1 MAARGKQIDVTV
13 KYIPDVAA
21 LKNITAGMQDIKINV
36 GNGKS
41 IKRELTQPVQDAMK
55 AVNKALSQGADD
67 KTLLKLF
74 QDVSKAAENAELK
87 ARSMINS
94 INTSFSSAGNQN
106 LLKQLKEYENEI
118 ERLKK
123 ESSNWDKKYGNK
135 TLTSMRDNL
144 GFNRATDARKEL
156 SSLEKAQQIG
166 QTLTDQQQ
174 AQLALLKEY
183 VNTLDERNRLAK
195 QGITKGSIESQ
206 ISNVEAKR
214 DNILKT
220 VQTSTQNAEAIKGI
234 SSLSTYFNEA
244 GKIGTEG
251 MNSVTQSINKTAEAA
266 KNAQKEARNL
276 GDVFTGTFL
285 GTSISNI
292 FEEAIQRGIQFFKE
306 YDDTLTRTMMV
317 TGMARDE
324 VNALTESYN
333 DLANQ
338 LSSTTKDVA
347 AAQLI
352 FYQQGLG
359 TQEALEMTR
368 ASIAISKTGGI
379 EAAEAADRLTAAI
392 RGYQLSATEAM
403 DIADKMS
410 ALDAA
415 AASSV
420 DELTVAMQ
428 KSASQAR
435 MAGLD
440 LDSYMAYLSTMQE
453 VTREAPENIG
463 TAMKSITSRIQ
474 EITDIGKVEED
485 GTTFS
490 NVAKALNSIG
500 IAALDAQGQLRPL
513 QEIMDELGPKW
524 QTLDRNHQAYIAT
537 VLAGNR
543 QQSRFIALMDNYDR
557 ALELTTI
564 SQNASGESAKQL
576 RAYETGL
583 EASLVGLSNAWQ
595 QLATKL
601 ADSSM
606 ISDAVDLLTSL
617 LEIITAIPEPVIKMG
632 AAFIALNRGLKILD
646 TLKKGNL
653 KESLY
658 NFISPVDKDT
668 NTRYNIFTTMKGQV
682 EDLRNSVSQLG
693 QTLTQAFNNIKTD
706 GLFGGLKKT
715 YQEIAN
721 LNTSVKDTE
730 TSLNAVS
737 AAGMQA
743 NTSQSGLYAVIA
755 AQGAATENY
764 KNEAE
769 QAAISTNQLK
779 ESNDAVKKSFDDD
792 NSSMSKQT
800 AELYNIGSA
809 GEAASKG
816 LRSVKEGNTEAQGY
830 LESLGTRPL
839 ESLTQEEL
847 VRRRNLN
854 LAALAEYDTAAEK
867 FQISEM
873 EKYFERNPQK
883 YKTIRQQQ
891 GKLKKKNANSKQ
903 LSIFGDDFDEEEVVR
918 KIAPD
923 LVEQLESI
931 KAAKEE
937 SKVPLLEENDLIDS
951 ILGIRTE
958 NAQAIEKNT
967 QAIRQETQNIVTGV
981 KGSGKLTK
989 ETSMGPITS
998 FGNFESITGG
1008 KFKLVKPKS
1017 SGTLKSLG
1025 GKALSGLSKAG
1036 GAAFAGL
1043 AAGSIAQMAGEM
1055 LGLNEELS
1063 QGIGNMVGFTAAGA
1077 KFGIWGAV
1085 AGAAIGAVVTAF
1097 DALTVSAEE
1106 ARKKLEE
1113 INEKQDALTT
1123 RSETISGAL
1132 STYEELS
1139 TKIGKTEEE
1148 QQELNS
1154 AAAQLA
1160 EAIPG
1165 AIQGYDNLGNAIINT
1180 AAAQSELNKIQNDQ
1194 VKLAKNEMKTLG
1206 QLQEAEDGWDFTR
1219 GLLEIF
1225 TPGGKSAEQ
1234 KQLEDRVGVAEE
1246 YRAEITE
1253 YFSTVTD
1260 SFTKELNDEQ
1270 KELFENIANGFQ
1282 QSLNQKIFSTDLS
1295 ENIDIDEAASEYNE
1309 LLNSLASSVNLEDL
1323 STKMRE
1329 IEFIFENG
1337 EHSLEEASQVARERL
1352 VGILS
1357 AAGYDSEE
1365 IDQIVNVVLNMT
1377 VDGAGGVIS
1386 AMQDIEEDISDLE
1399 DKKEKGEISSYESQR
1414 LENLKYIQDQM
1425 NSADIEITSLISS
1438 LGLLNEQSISAIQE
1452 LGGFEKIADM
1462 ARDENGQIN
1471 IGNNYM
1477 ELRNKLLGERN
1488 RLEAERDSLNKKTP
1502 TLDDMSIGAT
1512 EYVSQQ
1518 EGHTGPAG
1526 LTTWDSHYG
1535 DAMEALFKATGG
1547 QSIGSLK
1554 DVEKQLGENWWSENT
1569 MLHGEKQWKEA
1580 LEMYNGWLKTSDVA
1594 KELQEKTKGLTS
1606 IDTALGKLVPKEI
1619 QEYSFGDMKEQLDA
1633 TISTWSELYDTI
1645 NAIDEQGGEVSANN
1659 LSSIFGI
1666 LDGLEQQML
1675 NGAFDTEVWASN
1687 MDTLANSFSMVN
1699 GELTMTTQGQAAL
1712 INLQEESTRASYRKM
1727 LADLEAT
1734 ESQLTNQKTLLQ
1746 AYRAALVS
1754 TLNNLESEKDAKYS
1768 ETDTEKQMASSLG
1781 EYLAGQ
1787 EWAQVQVTQDS
1798 LNEKLQLYSDF
1809 FTEIKNMQIAAA
1821 NGEDIT
1827 WSDVQSNYKNQYNK
1841 IISSV
1846 EDRYKKSIITADRD
1860 ETIANLKNEIANVD
1874 GAIAAI
1880 DQQLNTIQVKKKLAE
1895 YLASA
1900 STDYGKF
1907 VNKEKEDAEDAA
1919 DAQEDYNEQLER
1931 TLTLIEKI
1939 QGLQHTMDENKN
1951 FMDLYDN
1958 YNGTEYAKLMVQNL
1972 DLAKQQY
1979 DVYKDLFEMQQQMT
1993 DQAAG
1998 DLLDSPYGSM
2008 FQIQENG
2015 DIGWSS
2021 DAMYD
2026 KYKGL
2031 PDEMQEDI
2039 DNLVQAF
2046 QEQRDAL
2053 RDTELELVN
2062 YANALKEAQQAVV
2075 DLTIEA
2081 ENTIV
2086 DALKNRESIMHE
2098 ARKKA
2103 LEDEID
2109 MIEKA
2114 VEARQKAQEEEE
2126 DASSVYEAQEALRRA
2141 TLDSSGKN
2149 NAQLLQLQQD
2159 LEDKQKEIS
2168 EKRFEDDMDD
2178 RKQWLQDTIDAEQE
2192 TYDYRLEMMTWYWEQ
2207 VEVIMS
2213 QSTEYIMEFLIQW
2226 DEEYRQVSATQQEQL
2241 RQQWEFTFTQLKQI
2255 TEMLDEPIINL
2266 KNNLANVTSEVQNM
2280 NIQIQALP
2288 GSWNAATSAANG
2300 YAKAANAAASAYRN
2314 LASAQNSYNNA
2325 VKASSDAAKA
2335 AANAANLGAGIVSGG
2350 GNKNNSNKNN
2360 SSGNIGSGSTKVY
2373 TPRTVAGVY
2382 NKNGKRVRAVING
2395 QTVTIKNLNNS
2406 YVPGLGSVYQTVDGY
2421 YIKTNEW
2428 KQAIAFRYA
2437 KGGLVDFTG
2446 PAWVDGTKSKPEAF
2460 LNPYQTEQIGALADA
2475 LDSRVINNMG
2485 DTSSIVTF
2493 GSINFNVASMS
2504 SPADG
2509 KKALEVFV
2517 KGAND
2522 LMAKKGIGTKI
2533 NMNMR

>member
-67 KTLLKLF
+67 QTLLKMF
-74 QDVSKAAENAELK
+74 QNVSKAAENAELK

-118 ERLKK
+118 ERLQK
-123 ESSNWDKKYGNK
+123 ESANWDKKYGNK
-135 TLTSMRDNL
+135 TLASMREGL

-174 AQLALLKEY
+174 TQLTLLKEY

-251 MNSVTQSINKTAEAA
+251 MNSVTQSINKTTEAA

-500 IAALDAQGQLRPL
+500 IAALDTTGQLRPL
-513 QEIMDELGPKW
+513 QEIFDELGPKW

-595 QLATKL
+595 QLATRL

-617 LEIITAIPEPVIKMG
+617 LEIVSVIPEPVVKLG
-632 AAFIALNRGLKILD
+632 VAFVALNRGLKVLD
-646 TLKKGNL
+646 TLKKGNIQ
-653 KESLY
+653 ESLY
-658 NFISPVDKDT
+658 NFIFPIKDKDAKT
-668 NTRYNIFTTMKGQV
+668 HYNIFTTMKGQV

-693 QTLTQAFNNIKTD
+693 ETLTKAFNNIKTD

-715 YQEIAN
+715 HQEIAN
-721 LNTSVKDTE
+721 LNTSMKDTE

-737 AAGMQA
+737 AAGIQA
-743 NTSQSGLYAVIA
+743 NASQSGLYAVIA

-779 ESNDAVKKSFDDD
+779 ESNEAVKKSFDDD

-830 LESLGTRPL
+830 MQSLGTRPI
-839 ESLTQEEL
+839 ESLTREEL

-854 LAALAEYDTAAEK
+854 LAALAEYDVAAEK

-903 LSIFGDDFDEEEVVR
+903 LSVFGDDYDEEEIVR

-931 KAAKEE
+931 KAAKVE

-967 QAIRQETQNIVTGV
+967 QAIRQETQNIATGV

-989 ETSMGPITS
+989 ETSVGPITS
-998 FGNFESITGG
+998 FGNFDSITGG

-1113 INEKQDALTT
+1113 INEKQDALAT

-1180 AAAQSELNKIQNDQ
+1180 AAAQSELNKIQSDQ
-1194 VKLAKNEMKTLG
+1194 LKLAQNEMKTLG
-1206 QLQEAEDGWDFTR
+1206 QLQEAEDGWDVTR
-1219 GLLEIF
+1219 NLLEIF
-1225 TPGGKSAEQ
+1225 TPGGKSAAQ

-1270 KELFENIANGFQ
+1270 KEIFDNIANGFQ

-1323 STKMRE
+1323 STKMKE

-1399 DKKEKGEISSYESQR
+1399 DKRASGEISSYESQR
-1414 LENLKYIQDQM
+1414 LENLKYIQEQM

-1438 LGLLNEQSISAIQE
+1438 LGLLNEQSISTIQE

-1502 TLDDMSIGAT
+1502 TLDDMSVGAT

-1526 LTTWDSHYG
+1526 LTPWDSHYG
-1535 DAMEALFKATGG
+1535 KAMEALFKATGG

-1554 DVEKQLGENWWSENT
+1554 DVESQFGEDWWIENT
-1569 MLHGEKQWKEA
+1569 MLADEESQKEA
-1580 LEMYNGWLKTSDVA
+1580 VELYNGWLQVSDLN

-1606 IDTALGKLVPKEI
+1606 IDTALGKLIPKEI

-1645 NAIDEQGGEVSANN
+1645 NAIGEQGGEVSANN

-1712 INLQEESTRASYRKM
+1712 INLQEESTRASYKKM

-1846 EDRYKKSIITADRD
+1846 EDRYKNSIITADRD

-1907 VNKEKEDAEDAA
+1907 VNKEKEDTEDAT

-1958 YNGTEYAKLMVQNL
+1958 YNGEEYAKLMVQNL

-1979 DVYKDLFEMQQQMT
+1979 DVYKDLFAMQQEMT

-2021 DAMYD
+2021 DSMYD

-2126 DASSVYEAQEALRRA
+2126 DASGVYEAQEALRRA

-2280 NIQIQALP
+2280 NVQIQALP
-2288 GSWNAATSAANG
+2288 GSWSAATTAANG

-2325 VKASSDAAKA
+2325 AKA
-2335 AANAANLGAGIVSGG
+2335 AADAANAGAGIVNGSGG
-2350 GNKNNSNKNN
+2350 GNSAPSPAFKSGDKVTTKESWGLVTTYRAQGNKMVD
-2360 SSGNIGSGSTKVY
+2360 SGS
-2373 TPRTVAGVY
+2373 PIMRMG
-2382 NKNGKRVRAVING
+2382 NKLKLTLGSSKYYNG
-2395 QTVTIKNLNNS
+2395 QYYYQVIS
-2406 YVPGLGSVYQTVDGY
+2406 GLGSGNGVWVKGLQ
-2421 YIKTNEW
+2421 IK
-2428 KQAIAFRYA
+2428 KYA
-2437 KGGLVDFTG
+2437 TGGLVDFTG
-2446 PAWVDGTKSKPEAF
+2446 PAWVDGTKSRPEAF

-2475 LDSRVINNMG
+2475 LDSRVVNNMG
-2485 DTSSIVTF
+2485 DTSSVVTF